1 MVKVVGISCTDKG
14 AISEQ
19 HIHLVSVS
27 PEVLRAVYSYT
38 IEPHKDSSRRERGRR
53 ANRASVPEAIL
64 KVNSPLNAILKV
76 NSPLNAILSF
86 HQ

>member
-19 HIHLVSVS
+19 HINLVSVS

-38 IEPHKDSSRRERGRR
+38 IEPHKDSSRRDRGRR
-53 ANRASVPEAIL
+53 ALLNRASDPE
-64 KVNSPLNAILKV
+64 AILKV